1 MAAPRRF
8 LPSTALLAAFEAAS
22 RTGSITTA
30 ARELDLTQS
39 AVSRQI
45 KALEEQLGV
54 TLFVRERQTIRLTL
68 AGDSYAREI
77 REALRRISSA
87 SLNLRA
93 NPHGGTLNLAIL
105 PTFGTRWLAPRLGR
119 FLALRPG
126 ITINLVTRLSP
137 FDFRLDLID
146 AAIHFGHGHWPGASL
161 TFLMNEETVPA
172 CSPAFRA
179 LHPVDNPQDLLDLPL
194 LHLTTRPDA
203 WERWFAAR
211 DIKAEGV
218 QGMLFDQFATAAQ
231 AAIAGLGVAL
241 LPTFLIAD
249 ELRRGDLVTLG
260 ASMQS
265 AERYF
270 LAVPHEREAYPPLV
284 AFRDWIV
291 GEASTPENGDA
302 ERSPLARQDGLSP

>member
-1 MAAPRRF
+1 MLAPRRF
-8 LPSTALLAAFEAAS
+8 LPSLALLSAFEAAA
-22 RTGSITTA
+22 RTGSVTVA

-54 TLFVRERQTIRLTL
+54 ELFVRERQTIRLTL

-93 NPHGGTLNLAIL
+93 NPNGGTLNVAIL

-119 FLALRPG
+119 FLSANPG

-137 FDFRLDLID
+137 FDLRLDSID
-146 AAIHFGHGHWPGASL
+146 AAIHFGHAHWPGAEL
-161 TFLMNEETVPA
+161 TLLMSERTVPA
-172 CSPAFRA
+172 CSPDFLATHTLAQPADF
-179 LHPVDNPQDLLDLPL
+179 LTVPL

-203 WERWFAAR
+203 WEKWLAANG
-211 DIKAEGV
+211 APATGV

-231 AAIAGLGVAL
+231 AAIAGLGVGL
-241 LPTFLIAD
+241 LPTFLIED
-249 ELRRGDLVTLG
+249 ELKRGDLVAATPHDME
-260 ASMQS
+260 SD
-265 AERYF
+265 ERYY
-270 LAVPHEREAYPPLV
+270 LACPVERLGYPPLV
-284 AFRDWIV
+284 AFRRWIAAEAGG
-291 GEASTPENGDA
+291 GESINDTQRLP
-302 ERSPLARQDGLSP
+302 AR

>member
-1 MAAPRRF
+1 MIMLSPRRF
-8 LPSTALLAAFEAAS
+8 LPSISHLAAFEAVA
-22 RTGSITTA
+22 RTGSVTSA

-54 TLFVRERQTIRLTL
+54 ELFLRERQTVRLTL
-68 AGDSYAREI
+68 AGDAYAREI

-119 FLALRPG
+119 FLATNPG
-126 ITINLVTRLSP
+126 VTINLVTRLSS
-137 FDFRLDLID
+137 FDFRLDSID
-146 AAIHFGHGHWPGASL
+146 AAIHFGHPHWPGAEL
-161 TFLMNEETVPA
+161 AFLMSERTLPA
-172 CSPAFRA
+172 CSPDFLKHNAISRA
-179 LHPVDNPQDLLDLPL
+179 EDLLTAPL

-203 WERWFAAR
+203 WERWFA
-211 DIKAEGV
+211 DNGV
-218 QGMLFDQFATAAQ
+218 VFESVHGMLFDQFATAAQ

-241 LPTFLIAD
+241 LPTFLIQE
-249 ELRRGDLVTLG
+249 ELKRGDLIPAVDREME
-260 ASMQS
+260 SR
-265 AERYF
+265 ERYY
-270 LAVPHEREAYPPLV
+270 LAFPPERADYAPLA

-291 GEASTPENGDA
+291 SEA
-302 ERSPLARQDGLSP
+302 RSGSEM